1 MCTSS
6 LRSSPCQKA
15 GRCQGGVGRARGRG
29 DRGVPGSQQ
38 AVGLGPPC
46 PRLGR
51 AGKWPRAGQGWL
63 PARAASPR
71 PVPSVSRACPGH
83 CPRPPASWAGW
94 HRGAHEGWWLWGG
107 SLSSRKG
114 LGVLTAPALPW
125 VGAAGQAGTVLC
137 PLLAQALPP
146 TGAAS
151 PPQQGE
157 GLGMRS
163 GGLGA
168 PVGTGSLPP
177 TPLPPARLAHLPPS
191 PLEHLSPGE
200 FGSVSQIC
208 CLPAGDP
215 ADYPSQYTQITHP
228 SLPRLPIPAPA

>member
-1 MCTSS
+1 MHV
-6 LRSSPCQKA
+6 LPALLPVPK
-15 GRCQGGVGRARGRG
+15 GRPVPRGRG
-29 DRGVPGSQQ
+29 EGEGTWGQGCPWEPTSSGIGTTVSQ
-38 AVGLGPPC
+38 AGPCWEMAPC
-46 PRLGR
+46 R
-51 AGKWPRAGQGWL
+51 AGLAPSPGCQPPSCPQREQSLPWALPQTPSILGGLARGGHTRAGGFGGL
-63 PARAASPR
+63 PELQEGAGGADSPGI
-71 PVPSVSRACPGH
+71 AM
-83 CPRPPASWAGW
+83 
-94 HRGAHEGWWLWGG
+94 GG
-107 SLSSRKG
+107 CC
-114 LGVLTAPALPW
+114 W
-125 VGAAGQAGTVLC
+125 AGTVLC

-208 CLPAGDP
+208 CLPASDP
-215 ADYPSQYTQITHP
+215 ADYPSQFTHP